1 MYGHEGQVLEVY
13 CTVPIYIRS
22 GVTGRACVEVLGDD
36 ENGSDDVVVFG
47 GGDGRSEGM
56 MRGVWQGWPV
66 ISIRMA
72 HQALLRSNRFGVT
85 VTSFSG

>member
-1 MYGHEGQVLEVY
+1 MLIGARISRDKAWRE
-13 CTVPIYIRS
+13 T
-22 GVTGRACVEVLGDD
+22 EVLGDD